1 MGWIFA
7 VVVLGLVMTALTVAE
22 VRQPIRAMTIGDRI
36 IVAFVVGSCIA
47 IVSGLIL
54 LAADTLP

>member
-7 VVVLGLVMTALTVAE
+7 IVALGLVMTALTLAE
-22 VRQPIRAMTIGDRI
+22 VRQPVRAMTVGERI
-36 IVAFVVGSCIA
+36 IVAFVVGTCIA